1 LIKAGDILI
10 LALAAA
16 GVGAS
21 YGAFWASR
29 GAGHSASITVG
40 RQVVEQVALDTDREL
55 TVQGAIGVS
64 HLTVHDG
71 RIRFTE
77 SPCPGRYCIHAGW
90 LSHTG
95 QVAACLPNGIV
106 VEILGDER
114 EYDAINL

>member
-1 LIKAGDILI
+1 MIKAGDILI

-29 GAGHSASITVG
+29 VG

-90 LSHTG
+90 LSRTG